1 MVEFGEQLRRA
12 REEKGMTQQSL
23 AEKLFVTRQS
33 VSRWECGDR
42 YPDLLTTKKI
52 SEILEVSL
60 DDLLSGKE
68 MEKVV
73 ERNPVIENKVAN
85 NIMIALYAVVVLSML
100 IPIFDHL
107 LRIPGTKE
115 PLFGLINYPNVYI
128 SLTAAAIKIFCFVFG
143 LVNALKGMFSPKR
156 MGAVIVGNYI
166 AMCISAFTVLPVMA
180 GMRLF
185 SLQSI
190 RGLFLRGIGWQTIG
204 ALMVLLLPNVI
215 GAVAAFCYFLWGK
228 KQTVWPVLII
238 IASVIEITMTVIN
251 KITILNRYSDM
262 FTLNHSLSLILNIAI
277 YGLFIFQ
284 TVTLLI
290 KRQRVKAA
298 SASKN

>member
-166 AMCISAFTVLPVMA
+166 AMCISAFTVLPVMV
-180 GMRLF
+180 GVRLF

-190 RGLFLRGIGWQTIG
+190 RGFFLRGIGWQTIG